1 MDRPL
6 SISHGTRRGIA
17 RLRSRRRSRCVQ
29 GNKKRLYSMTQKF
42 LDVVIK

>member
-17 RLRSRRRSRCVQ
+17 RLRSRRVQ
-29 GNKKRLYSMTQKF
+29 GNKKRLYSITQKF
-42 LDVVIK
+42 LDVVVK